1 MAREQW
7 AYPAARAGGSRR
19 APPDWRRAAA
29 RAAPPRPRRR
39 GGRAEGYTPA
49 PRGTLSRLGAVS
61 SLLFAAGA
69 LAVLARV
76 PARVDARARARGPRA
91 AGARAARAAAAARAR
106 GGEAHARAFAARVL
120 GEIASRVPD
129 MGTDARR
136 TLDMTV
142 FACLCVIPVLFAYVS
157 ALRKSGLRVLVLLAG
172 ATCFVCYYATRRL
185 TGTVQ
190 RLTLQRGMFGYDI
203 NKKGTPA
210 GDVRVPEAAG
220 LAPAAVFLASLSVLQ
235 VAHMWLGGEGAKE
248 WAVEHNSALAT
259 IGFAVFL
266 GFVDDVLELPW
277 RAKMILPAF
286 AAMPLLLS
294 YAGSTTIL
302 VPRPLRRALELV
314 LGAGAGDLGLLDLG
328 PLYYVYMFLLT
339 IFCTN
344 SINIH
349 AGINGLEAGQS
360 AVIAAAMVLLN
371 VCTIAATG
379 ERAPEVGQTLAAA
392 MTPAE
397 AMKRALALRAALGG
411 DSAFARSAAAGGG
424 AGTGRRGRR
433 EHARHLLAVPHR
445 AVSGVRWAFGAQ
457 LVPLEGFRRRHV
469 HVLRRHALG
478 VAGILGHFSET
489 LRAVLPP
496 QIVNLHEPQL
506 FKLVPCP
513 RHRLPRLD
521 IHTGLLHPSFVT
533 QEEGETRVNM
543 NLVNAFLQMLGPQTE
558 RTLCLA
564 MLTLQAG
571 CCAAGFGVRAI
582 LTGVWK

>member
-1 MAREQW
+1 
-7 AYPAARAGGSRR
+7 
-19 APPDWRRAAA
+19 
-29 RAAPPRPRRR
+29 
-39 GGRAEGYTPA
+39 
-49 PRGTLSRLGAVS
+49 
-61 SLLFAAGA
+61 
-69 LAVLARV
+69 
-76 PARVDARARARGPRA
+76 
-91 AGARAARAAAAARAR
+91 
-106 GGEAHARAFAARVL
+106 
-120 GEIASRVPD
+120 

-328 PLYYVYMFLLT
+328 PLYYAYMFLLT

-411 DSAFARSAAAGGG
+411 DSAFARSAAAEAAALAQGDVAG
-424 AGTGRRGRR
+424 ASMHDAHIFSLCLTAPFLACTLG
-433 EHARHLLAVPHR
+433 LLAHNWYPSKVFVGDTYTYF
-445 AVSGVRWAFGAQ
+445 AGMT
-457 LVPLEGFRRRHV
+457 
-469 HVLRRHALG
+469 LG

-489 LRAVLPP
+489 LVLFFLP
-496 QIVNLHEPQL
+496 QIANFLYSAPQL

>member
-1 MAREQW
+1 MPVSTQRMS
-7 AYPAARAGGSRR
+7 AGGDEYARPRYHPTVRPSESPHRTRRLWARTPVEVDATPSRR
-19 APPDWRRAAA
+19 ARRTV
-29 RAAPPRPRRR
+29 APRDVEPRR
-39 GGRAEGYTPA
+39 GVF
-49 PRGTLSRLGAVS
+49 SRVVAVPS
-61 SLLFAAGA
+61 AILALLLAFIGNVSHGI
-69 LAVLARV
+69 AVLA
-76 PARVDARARARGPRA
+76 G
-91 AGARAARAAAAARAR
+91 
-106 GGEAHARAFAARVL
+106 AFATSVL
-120 GEIASRVPD
+120 NVIASRVPD
-129 MGTDARR
+129 PGTDARR

-142 FACLCVIPVLFAYVS
+142 FACLCVIPVCFAYVS

-328 PLYYVYMFLLT
+328 PLYYVYMFMLT

-411 DSAFARSAAAGGG
+411 DSAFAQSAAAEAAALTQGDAVG
-424 AGTGRRGRR
+424 ASMHDAHIFSLCLTAPFLACTLG
-433 EHARHLLAVPHR
+433 LLAHNWYPSKVFVGDTYTYF
-445 AVSGVRWAFGAQ
+445 AGMT
-457 LVPLEGFRRRHV
+457 
-469 HVLRRHALG
+469 LG

-489 LRAVLPP
+489 LVLFFLP
-496 QIVNLHEPQL
+496 QIANFLYSAPQL

-521 IHTGLLHPSFVT
+521 IDTGLLHPSFVT
-533 QEEGETRVNM
+533 REEGETRVNM
-543 NLVNAFLQMLGPQTE
+543 NLVNLFLQVLGPQTE

>member
-1 MAREQW
+1 M
-7 AYPAARAGGSRR
+7 AAR
-19 APPDWRRAAA
+19 
-29 RAAPPRPRRR
+29 
-39 GGRAEGYTPA
+39 
-49 PRGTLSRLGAVS
+49 
-61 SLLFAAGA
+61 
-69 LAVLARV
+69 
-76 PARVDARARARGPRA
+76 
-91 AGARAARAAAAARAR
+91 
-106 GGEAHARAFAARVL
+106 
-120 GEIASRVPD
+120 
-129 MGTDARR
+129 
-136 TLDMTV
+136 
-142 FACLCVIPVLFAYVS
+142 
-157 ALRKSGLRVLVLLAG
+157 
-172 ATCFVCYYATRRL
+172 TRRL

-397 AMKRALALRAALGG
+397 EGSDEWKEQMRRARESLPEALRGVG
-411 DSAFARSAAAGGG
+411 DDVSEAEVRSLE
-424 AGTGRRGRR
+424 RKQDKNQVQLSRF
-433 EHARHLLAVPHR
+433 HLRLTR
-445 AVSGVRWAFGAQ
+445 TDNTQ
-457 LVPLEGFRRRHV
+457 
-469 HVLRRHALG
+469 VLRYCFDEGARPLWPSVSYAPEHTSATVPPCARCG
-478 VAGILGHFSET
+478 AARRFEFQ
-489 LRAVLPP
+489 VLP
-496 QIVNLHEPQL
+496 
-506 FKLVPCP
+506 
-513 RHRLPRLD
+513 
-521 IHTGLLHPSFVT
+521 T
-533 QEEGETRVNM
+533 
-543 NLVNAFLQMLGPQTE
+543 LVNHLDVDSELNSAIDFGSIAVYTCS
-558 RTLCLA
+558 RS
-564 MLTLQAG
+564 
-571 CCAAGFGVRAI
+571 CAPPASDGTRGMNADGKSEAYAEECVLVHPPLNA
-582 LTGVWK
+582 

>member
-1 MAREQW
+1 LRTS
-7 AYPAARAGGSRR
+7 GSR
-19 APPDWRRAAA
+19 ALVALT
-29 RAAPPRPRRR
+29 
-39 GGRAEGYTPA
+39 GLTC
-49 PRGTLSRLGAVS
+49 VVCF
-61 SLLFAAGA
+61 FA
-69 LAVLARV
+69 
-76 PARVDARARARGPRA
+76 
-91 AGARAARAAAAARAR
+91 
-106 GGEAHARAFAARVL
+106 
-120 GEIASRVPD
+120 
-129 MGTDARR
+129 T
-136 TLDMTV
+136 
-142 FACLCVIPVLFAYVS
+142 
-157 ALRKSGLRVLVLLAG
+157 KK
-172 ATCFVCYYATRRL
+172 L

-190 RLTLQRGMFGYDI
+190 RLTLKRGMFGYDI

-210 GDVRVPEAAG
+210 GEVRVPEAAG
-220 LAPAAVFLASLSVLQ
+220 LAPAAVFLASLCVLQ
-235 VAHMWLGGEGAKE
+235 VAHVWLGGENAKE

-302 VPRPLRRALELV
+302 VPRPLRKALELA
-314 LGAGAGDLGLLDLG
+314 LGSGAGDVGLLDLG

-339 IFCTN
+339 IFCSN

-360 AVIAAAMVLLN
+360 AVIAAAMVSLN

-379 ERAPEVGQTLAAA
+379 RRASEAGQTVAGTLTAS
-392 MTPAE
+392 E
-397 AMKRALALRAALGG
+397 AMKRALALRAVLG
-411 DSAFARSAAAGGG
+411 DKSQTAMKAAAEAQALVQGDVVG
-424 AGTGRRGRR
+424 ASMHDAHIFSLCLTAPFLACTLG
-433 EHARHLLAVPHR
+433 LLAHNWYPSKVFVGDTYTYF
-445 AVSGVRWAFGAQ
+445 AGMT
-457 LVPLEGFRRRHV
+457 
-469 HVLRRHALG
+469 LG

-489 LRAVLPP
+489 LVLFFLP
-496 QIVNLHEPQL
+496 QIANFLYSAPQL

-521 IHTGLLHPSFVT
+521 VRTGLLHPSFVT

-543 NLVNAFLQMLGPQTE
+543 NLVNLFLRVLGPQTE
-558 RTLCLA
+558 RRLFLA

-582 LTGVWK
+582 LTGIWK

>member
-1 MAREQW
+1 M
-7 AYPAARAGGSRR
+7 
-19 APPDWRRAAA
+19 
-29 RAAPPRPRRR
+29 
-39 GGRAEGYTPA
+39 
-49 PRGTLSRLGAVS
+49 
-61 SLLFAAGA
+61 
-69 LAVLARV
+69 
-76 PARVDARARARGPRA
+76 
-91 AGARAARAAAAARAR
+91 
-106 GGEAHARAFAARVL
+106 
-120 GEIASRVPD
+120 ASRVPD
-129 MGTDARR
+129 TGTDARR
-136 TLDMTV
+136 ALDMTV
-142 FACLCVIPVLFAYVS
+142 FACLCVIPVAFAYVS
-157 ALRKSGLRVLVLLAG
+157 ALRASGLRALVALAG
-172 ATCFVCYYATRRL
+172 VTCVVCYHATRRL

-203 NKKGTPA
+203 NKRGTPA

-235 VAHMWLGGEGAKE
+235 VAHMWLGGDGAKE

-360 AVIAAAMVLLN
+360 AVIAAAMVLLT

-411 DSAFARSAAAGGG
+411 DSAFARSAAAEAAALAQGDVVG
-424 AGTGRRGRR
+424 ASMHDAHIFSLCLTAPFLACTLG
-433 EHARHLLAVPHR
+433 LLAHNWYPSKVFVGDTYTYF
-445 AVSGVRWAFGAQ
+445 AGMT
-457 LVPLEGFRRRHV
+457 
-469 HVLRRHALG
+469 LG

-489 LRAVLPP
+489 LVLFFLP
-496 QIVNLHEPQL
+496 QIANFLYSAPQL

-521 IHTGLLHPSFVT
+521 IDTGLLHPSFVT

-543 NLVNAFLQMLGPQTE
+543 NLVNLFLQLLGPQTE